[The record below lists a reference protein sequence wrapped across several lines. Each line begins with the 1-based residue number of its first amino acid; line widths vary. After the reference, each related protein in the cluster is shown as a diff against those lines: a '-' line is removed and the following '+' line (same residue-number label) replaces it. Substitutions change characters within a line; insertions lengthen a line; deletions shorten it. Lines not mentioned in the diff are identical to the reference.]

1 MATNNQT
8 LILSEAE
15 LARMNP
21 RVMALAYEKMPGL
34 FKAVHCDPTLDADDP
49 LYEREISRIAETAR
63 VPEAD
68 MRRAAFHVL
77 EEMRLGVLQEWRD
90 LVMAHVPYGYACVY
104 DARTRLKD
112 KYDSAYKNV
121 LDYLTPYRLC
131 NPIDGS
137 TMRFMVLNSYGPKPG
152 KLRDSTTTIWID
164 SGTAVL
170 WIQNDP
176 DRRFLLRP
184 SPATVRK
191 CIANGLN
198 FPIPLKD

>member
-1 MATNNQT
+1 MTANNQT

-21 RVMALAYEKMPGL
+21 RVMALAYEKVPDL
-34 FKAVHCDPTLDADDP
+34 FKAVHCDPTLSVNDP
-49 LYEREISRIAETAR
+49 LYEREISRIAKAAK

-77 EEMRLGVLQEWRD
+77 EEMRLGVLKEWRD

-104 DARTRLKD
+104 DTRTKD
-112 KYDSAYKNV
+112 KLYKNI
-121 LDYLTPYRLC
+121 LDYMTPYDMC

-137 TMRFMVLNSYGPKPG
+137 TMRFMVLSNWKAANDKAHSCA
-152 KLRDSTTTIWID
+152 TTIWAN

-170 WIQNDP
+170 RIQP
-176 DRRFLLRP
+176 TYKGRFLLRP
-184 SPATVRK
+184 SSATVRE